1 MMRNRLKRKAALFS
15 LVILSMALGGC
26 WDLWEID
33 ERGLVLAMG
42 IEEIPRQEV
51 LQTEGVERQLLEK
64 TSDRALAVTYQ
75 FAVPS
80 GLAGEAGGGGGP
92 TYVNLTTAALSSEVR
107 IRGLISTRSS
117 RKGDLTHLQVVV
129 LGPEVAKNGIYDVLE
144 RLMRDPDVRRQVSVL
159 VTEGDVLKVLETNT
173 GQEPMPALY
182 LTSLQWN
189 EDWAGR
195 MPPPM
200 EMGQVYRFIR
210 EGGVF
215 VIPRVTPGEGDL
227 KMAGGGI
234 FHRDRLVAW
243 MGETET
249 NVYRWIIGEIQ
260 LLPILI
266 ASPMST
272 EQRLTEGYLAERSR
286 TFRGVELVDGQ
297 FRLKVKIDTQG
308 SIVERQL
315 QRTVWS
321 DEAHA
326 ELTRVV
332 ADTLA
337 EDIKILIKKAQEE
350 WKLDLFG
357 FGREVEKKYPQLWRE
372 IREEWHE
379 RYFPG
384 ALVEVDV
391 DVMINRT
398 GTIR

>member
-1 MMRNRLKRKAALFS
+1 MRKRLKKTVVVIGLIIMS
-15 LVILSMALGGC
+15 LTLAGC

-51 LQTEGVERQLLEK
+51 MQFGGGEKQLLER
-64 TSDRALAVTYQ
+64 TSDRAFAVTYQ
-75 FAVPS
+75 FAVPT
-80 GLAGEAGGGGGP
+80 GFAGEAGGGP
-92 TYVNLTTAALSSEVR
+92 TYVNLTTSALSSEVR

-117 RKGDLTHLQVVV
+117 RKGDLTYLQVVV
-129 LGPEVAKNGIYDVLE
+129 LGPEICKNGIYESLE
-144 RLMRDPDVRRQVSVL
+144 RLMRDPAVRSQVSVV
-159 VTEGDVLKVLETNT
+159 VTEGDVLKVLDTNT
-173 GQEPMPALY
+173 DQEPMPALY
-182 LTSLQWN
+182 LTSLLQN
-189 EDWAGR
+189 QDWSGR
-195 MPPPM
+195 IPPTV
-200 EMGQVYRFIR
+200 ELGQVFRYVR
-210 EGGVF
+210 EGGVY
-215 VIPRVTPGEGDL
+215 VIPRVTAGENDL

-234 FHRDRLVAW
+234 FQQDRLVAW
-243 MGETET
+243 IGEAET
-249 NVYRWIIGEIQ
+249 NIYRWIIGETQ
-260 LLPILI
+260 VYPILVS
-266 ASPMST
+266 SPSSQ
-272 EQRLTEGYLAERSR
+272 EYSLTEAFLAERSR